1 MRYCLF
7 FLVAASRMSAVLP
20 QPLKLV
26 LAPGNPLLFGQGSK
40 QALVAVVKYS
50 DGTEQDVTSK
60 TGFDSAKPSVATVDA
75 SGVVTAAANGG
86 AVIRARFGT
95 LEASTSALV
104 QQGGA
109 PQPASFNADVMPVL
123 TKYGCN
129 GGSCHGALNGK
140 NGFKLSLFGYEP
152 DADYEMIVSK
162 HEGRRL
168 KLTDAEQSLLLLKPT
183 FAVQHGGGKLIRK
196 DSPDYRTLA
205 AWIAGGAKRDP
216 ASERNVVAL
225 RIEPPDGVLF
235 GRETSRQLLV
245 TARYSDGSERDV
257 TRTVKYQS
265 NDDSIAKVSAE
276 GLVTGGRGG
285 ETAIVVRA
293 PGIAAAAKVGVV
305 RELIDVPAVKPFN
318 FIDEHVFA
326 KLRKLRI
333 PPSGLAD
340 DAVFLRRVSLDII
353 GLIPTPEEVTAF
365 LADAR
370 PDKRA
375 RAVDELLQRPEY
387 ADFWGMYWGDH
398 LGNTKQLLYNKGPY
412 VFTRW
417 LHDVFARNTPYDR
430 FVREMLTSSG
440 NMFDTAATSYYPLMK
455 KEQDLASIT
464 SQLLLGVSIECARC
478 HNHPLERW
486 TQNDFNGMSA
496 FFSQVRYKGAG
507 PRNNERVLYVDYNRQ
522 FQHPETKKVYL
533 PKPLDGREIAPD
545 ETTDRR
551 ESLADWMTAPSNPF
565 FAKAIVNRMWRNF
578 MGRGLVEPVDDFRVT
593 NPSTNDPLLAALAR
607 DFVEHK
613 YDLHHLIRTITASR
627 AYQLSGEAN
636 EYNRD
641 DKMAYSRHYS
651 RRLTAEQLL
660 DSIAQATG
668 VPEDFRSLY
677 PGTRAAQLPEPEIES
692 YFLEVFDRPS
702 RQLICERKQPPTL
715 NQALHLISGDTIQ
728 KKLTDP
734 RNVLAKMSAA
744 PAETTV
750 EDLYLRTVSRR
761 PDATE
766 KQAARQAIAKAG
778 SPKRGMEDV
787 FWALLNSKEFLYNH

>member
-1 MRYCLF
+1 MRLF
-7 FLVAASRMSAVLP
+7 PALLAAALTVAAAP
-20 QPLKLV
+20 QPVKLI
-26 LAPGNPLLFGQGSK
+26 LTPSNPLLFGKDSK
-40 QALVAVVKYS
+40 QALVAVAKYS
-50 DGTEQDVTSK
+50 DGTEQDVTSR
-60 TGFDSAKPSVATVDA
+60 TRFESSKPAVASVDA
-75 SGVVTAAANGG
+75 SGVVTAAGNGG
-86 AVIRARFGT
+86 AAIYARFGA

-109 PQPASFNADVMPVL
+109 PRPASFNADVMPVL

-129 GGSCHGALNGK
+129 GGNCHGALNGK

-162 HEGRRL
+162 HDGRRL
-168 KLTDAEQSLLLLKPT
+168 DRANAEQSLLLLKPS
-183 FAVQHGGGKLIRK
+183 FSVPHGGGKLIAK

-216 ASERNVVAL
+216 SAERSIVAL
-225 RIEPPDGVLF
+225 RVLPPDAVLF
-235 GRETSRQLLV
+235 GKETKRQLLV
-245 TARYSDGSERDV
+245 TAQYSDGSERDV
-257 TRTVKYQS
+257 TRNVRFQS
-265 NDDSIAKVSAE
+265 NDDSIARVSAE

-293 PGIAAAAKVGVV
+293 PGVAAAAKIGVV
-305 RELIDVPAVKPFN
+305 RELIGIPAVEPFN

-333 PPSGLAD
+333 PPAGLAD
-340 DAVFLRRVSLDII
+340 DTVFLRRASLDII
-353 GLIPTPEEVTAF
+353 GLIPTPEEVAAF
-365 LADAR
+365 LADTN

-375 RAVDELLQRPEY
+375 RAVDGLLRRPEY

-417 LHDVFARNTPYDR
+417 LHDAFAQNMPYDR

-440 NMFDTAATSYYPLMK
+440 NMFDAPATSYYPLMK
-455 KEQDLASIT
+455 KEQDLAAIT

-496 FFSQVRYKGAG
+496 FFSQIRYKGAG
-507 PRNNERVLYVDYNRQ
+507 PRNNERVLYVDYSRQ
-522 FQHPETKKVYL
+522 FQHPDTKKVYL
-533 PKPLDGREIAPD
+533 PKPLDGREMAAND
-545 ETTDRR
+545 ATDRR
-551 ESLADWMTAPSNPF
+551 EALADWMTAPSNPF

-578 MGRGLVEPVDDFRVT
+578 MGRGLVEPVDDFRLT
-593 NPSTNDPLLAALAR
+593 NPSTNDPLLEALAR
-607 DFVEHK
+607 DFVSHN

-627 AYQLSGEAN
+627 VYQLSGAAN
-636 EYNRD
+636 EFNRD
-641 DKMAYSRHYS
+641 DRMAYSRHYS

-668 VPEDFRSLY
+668 VPEDYRPLY
-677 PGTRAAQLPEPEIES
+677 PGTRASQLPEPEIES

-702 RQLICERKQPPTL
+702 RQLVCERKQPPTL

-728 KKLTDP
+728 KKLSDP
-734 RNVLAKMSAA
+734 RGALAKMKGE
-744 PAETTV
+744 PPERII
-750 EDLYLRTVSRR
+750 DNLYLRTVSRF
-761 PDATE
+761 PDAAE
-766 KQAARQAIAKAG
+766 KEAALRAAARAG
-778 SPKRGMEDV
+778 SPERGLEDV